1 MGRDLQKRKRR
12 SSRNAI
18 RQPSSTLKSKRL
30 LNPLGNDL
38 IAKNWNKK
46 ETTTQNYK
54 RLGLVGRLKTPTGG
68 VEPDAGLR
76 KPDGRR
82 STKPVDPFA
91 IESATSAVVTEARV
105 ERDENG
111 KIVRVLHGEE
121 KSKKRENPLND
132 PLNDLDS
139 EDDEAEDED
148 MEEWDGIEEETR
160 EEGSG
165 IFPQLEAEANRPT
178 IRKKK
183 TQSSREK
190 EWLQRLVEKYGDD
203 TKAMARDRKLNPM
216 QQTEA
221 DIAKRIKKWKGTS
234 T

>member
-1 MGRDLQKRKRR
+1 M
-12 SSRNAI
+12 
-18 RQPSSTLKSKRL
+18 
-30 LNPLGNDL
+30 
-38 IAKNWNKK
+38 
-46 ETTTQNYK
+46 
-54 RLGLVGRLKTPTGG
+54 
-68 VEPDAGLR
+68 
-76 KPDGRR
+76 
-82 STKPVDPFA
+82 
-91 IESATSAVVTEARV
+91 